1 MQKEKLKPIKMKKTS
16 PLKLIRI
23 FAAVMLLLLAVE
35 FFMDEKFKTPL
46 MVLRLITAVTLFVYA
61 MFNSTAIEQKKIEKE
76 RAKAN

>member
-1 MQKEKLKPIKMKKTS
+1 MKKTS

-23 FAAVMLLLLAVE
+23 FAAVMLFLLAVE

-61 MFNSTAIEQKKIEKE
+61 MFNSTAIEQEKIEKE

>member
-1 MQKEKLKPIKMKKTS
+1 MKKIS

-35 FFMDEKFKTPL
+35 FFVDEEFKTPL

-61 MFNSTAIEQKKIEKE
+61 MFNSTVIEHEKIEKE